1 MKQFWNSYFPLPPY
15 YNFRFSNGPVWIE
28 NFPTRDLLDF
38 AYGGALVNQSGY
50 QLGPPSLMAQINDF
64 LISRHFDVHA
74 DANDTQYFSGAEGT
88 IFNFRPCQ
96 MRR

>member
-64 LISRHFDVHA
+64 LISRHFDSMLMPMTHS
-74 DANDTQYFSGAEGT
+74 TFLGRRERYS
-88 IFNFRPCQ
+88 IFAPVK
-96 MRR
+96 